1 MKNQSILARLQEELQ
16 RTLPGLAAQLRMI
29 TDPRP
34 GHQVYQQVRDS
45 CVTAGVLVLVYPR
58 QGRLHL
64 VLTRRTESLYHHQA
78 QISFPGGRQEP
89 GETYAQTALREAGEE
104 LGIRPGDV
112 RILGHLTPLY
122 IPPSNYCIYPVV
134 AFAEERPQFL
144 PSPEEVAEVIEVPL
158 DHLVDP
164 QTVLREVW
172 SLQNQDYE
180 VPFYLYEGYKIWGAT
195 AMVLAELVTI
205 LAKIW
210 C

>member
-1 MKNQSILARLQEELQ
+1 MKNQSILARLREELQ
-16 RTLPGLAAQLRMI
+16 GTLPGLAAQLRMI

-34 GHQVYQQVRDS
+34 GHQVYQEVRDS
-45 CVTAGVLVLVYPR
+45 SVTAGVLVLLYPQ

-64 VLTRRTESLYHHQA
+64 VLTRRTESLDHHQA

-89 GETYAQTALREAGEE
+89 GETSIQTALREAGEE
-104 LGIRPGDV
+104 LGIRPEDV

-134 AFAEERPQFL
+134 AFAEDRPQFL

-158 DHLVDP
+158 NHLVDP
-164 QTVLREVW
+164 QTVRREVW
-172 SLQNQDYE
+172 SLQNQDHE
-180 VPFYLYEGYKIWGAT
+180 VPFYLYEGHKIWGAT